1 MTRDALVPA
10 FHKAQSGAGG
20 KGGGAVEGGAEGGG
34 GFELVLRS
42 RRTDWRQGGGVVEN
56 EEPLRKMAREL
67 GVNRALIE
75 P

>member
-1 MTRDALVPA
+1 MPA

-20 KGGGAVEGGAEGGG
+20 NGAGGGGAVEGGAEGGR

-42 RRTDWRQGGGVVEN
+42 RRTDWRQGGGTVEN

-67 GVNRALIE
+67 GVHRALNE